1 MSLPEWIVTLLV
13 SGGIGALLVE
23 VARGIFQ
30 RRNMNANYAQTI
42 SQSAMTL
49 LVPLRERVTELET
62 DLDDQERRAKEAAE
76 RADAL
81 AAQLRAALAEVE
93 TLRNSLNEATTA
105 LREALAELAT
115 LRAALGEAP
124 RASRQTDA
132 SDAE

>member
-1 MSLPEWIVTLLV
+1 MSLPEWVVTLLV

-30 RRNMNANYAQTI
+30 RRNMSANYAQTI

-81 AAQLRAALAEVE
+81 AAQLQGALAEVE
-93 TLRNSLNEATTA
+93 ALRTSLTEATGA
-105 LREALAELAT
+105 LRDALTELAT
-115 LRAALGEAP
+115 LRAALGEVP
-124 RASRQTDA
+124 RASRQTNGD
-132 SDAE
+132 SGS